1 MTDQRSA
8 DEVQRDVERDR
19 ARLRGT
25 ADEIQ
30 DRLSPGQLL
39 DRAVEYFWEEPRA
52 GGQSRLA
59 RAIVENPL
67 PVLVIGAGLV
77 WLAVAA
83 SQPKRRRRTYRDP
96 YEDPH
101 YGDDLHPDDVVDERE
116 LGPLTS
122 VRSTSMADSGPGPA
136 VMGASTL
143 IGDKVTNHQNES
155 LGKIEEIMIDMAS
168 GRVAYAVLSF
178 GGVAGIGD
186 KLFAVPWQA
195 LRLDTANKQ
204 FVLSVS
210 KERLKNAEGFDK
222 NAWPSMSDPRWATET
237 HSFYETPPYWE

>member
-1 MTDQRSA
+1 MTEQRSA
-8 DEVQRDVERDR
+8 DEVQRDVERRR
-19 ARLRGT
+19 ARLSET

-30 DRLSPGQLL
+30 DRLTPGQLL
-39 DRAVEYFWEEPRA
+39 DRAVDYFWEEPRA
-52 GGQSRLA
+52 GGQSRLT

-83 SQPKRRRRTYRDP
+83 SQPRRRRRIYRDP
-96 YEDPH
+96 YEDPY
-101 YGDDLHPDDVVDERE
+101 YGDGLHPDDIGDERE

-122 VRSTSMADSGPGPA
+122 VRSTSMAGSGPGPA

-195 LRLDTANKQ
+195 LRLDPPNKQ
-204 FVLSVS
+204 FILNVT
-210 KERLKNAEGFDK
+210 KERLKEAEGFEK
-222 NAWPSMSDPRWATET
+222 NNWPSMSDPSWARTT
-237 HSFYETPPYWE
+237 HNFYGSPPYWD